1 MAAGNTYVAIATANG
16 TGSSGSVTFSSI
28 PATYTDLVLIVSG
41 TLVSGGDSGLE
52 LRFNGTGSGSTSY
65 SGTLLDGNGTAA
77 SSARQTNVA
86 GANNGLISSNAV
98 GNSVI
103 QIMNYA
109 NTTTYKT
116 ILGRGNLSN
125 LLTRASV
132 YLWRDTPAA
141 INAIEVRT
149 GAGNYSTSTTFSLYG
164 IKAA

>member
-1 MAAGNTYVAIATANG
+1 MASTYETIATTNG

-65 SGTLLDGNGTAA
+65 SGTLLSGDGSSA
-77 SSARQTNVA
+77 SSSRQSNVA
-86 GANNGLISSNAV
+86 ACNSGLISSTAV
-98 GNSVI
+98 GNSI
-103 QIMNYA
+103 IHIMNYA

-116 ILGRGNLSN
+116 VLGRGNLPH
-125 LLTRASV
+125 LLTRATV

-141 INAIEVRT
+141 INAVEVLT
-149 GAGNYSTSTTFSLYG
+149 GAGNYSTSTTFTLYG

>member
-1 MAAGNTYVAIATANG
+1 MASTYTPIATTNG

-28 PATYTDLVLIVSG
+28 PATYTDLVLVVSG

-77 SSARQTNVA
+77 SSSRQTSVA
-86 GANNGLISSNAV
+86 ASNSGLISSNAV
-98 GNSVI
+98 GTSVI

-116 ILGRGNLSN
+116 VLGRGNLSN
-125 LLTRASV
+125 LLVRATV

-141 INAIEVRT
+141 INAVEVRT
-149 GAGNYSTSTTFSLYG
+149 GAGNFSTSTVFTLYG